1 MGQTDLLCGAWL
13 SPSRD
18 ESAADF
24 SELQPYYGTSTR
36 QKVIPV
42 GIGSETV

>member
-1 MGQTDLLCGAWL
+1 MGYPEARGCPA
-13 SPSRD
+13 SRD
-18 ESAADF
+18 ESGSDF